1 LIPDIDVNATPVGAA
16 EGCDLL
22 IYVSWWHIAIKESRK
37 QAEALTSSPATL
49 WAFSI
54 WEQLHELRQNHPDPA
69 DFR

>member
-1 LIPDIDVNATPVGAA
+1 VIGDTEKIAAPVGAD

-22 IYVSWWHIAIKESRK
+22 IYASWWHIAIKESRN

-49 WAFSI
+49 WAFSV
-54 WEQLHELRQNHPDPA
+54 WEQRHELRQNHPDPA